1 MNQNKQ
7 LFIAILLHYIS
18 YIIMQTLAIFAE
30 TKRSFGLTDR
40 LHEWISPRR
49 DLDWVN
55 NQVWFF
61 FLLIS
66 LLFLIL
72 FKKKIA
78 IKYFICGS
86 IVSLTRGIFI
96 FMTSLGAP
104 IAIQNTIPHEIQKFR
119 YEDIS
124 ISFLLR
130 QWFPLDIFL
139 GNEFSGFY
147 LTQDLFFSGH
157 TASTFLLL
165 LCMEKKDVL
174 YYIFLVYHCNTVFFL
189 IITHEHYTID
199 ILGAYFITYAIFSYI
214 NKTQLLD
221 LFSKKMGL
229 N

>member
-18 YIIMQTLAIFAE
+18 YIVMQTLAIFAE
-30 TKRSFGLTDR
+30 TKRSFGLMDR
-40 LHEWISPRR
+40 MHEWVTPHR

-61 FLLIS
+61 FLLVS
-66 LLFLIL
+66 LLYLIF
-72 FKKKIA
+72 FKKRIA
-78 IKYFICGS
+78 IKYFLSGS

-96 FMTSLGAP
+96 FMTTLGAP
-104 IAIQNTIPHEIQKFR
+104 FAIQSSIPREIRNFK

-124 ISFLLR
+124 LSFLSS

-165 LCMEKKDVL
+165 LCLEKKDTL
-174 YYIFLVYHCNTVFFL
+174 FYFFLIYHCNTVFFL

-199 ILGAYFITYAIFSYI
+199 ILGAYFITYAIFSYMEK
-214 NKTQLLD
+214 NHLLE
-221 LFSKKMGL
+221 LFSDES